1 MAGRGVLLFV
11 KNLVFTIVVP
21 GAAAVYVPLFVFPHD
36 PATVSVTSALAVL
49 LLVSGTLV
57 YLWCLWDFATYGRG
71 TPAPIDPP
79 RQLVIRG
86 LYRYSR
92 NPMYLGVSS
101 VIFGWSLLFQ
111 SMGLATYGIV
121 IAVLFHLFV
130 VFYEEP
136 HLRQV
141 FGADYEQYC
150 ARVGRWFPFRRSAGS

>member
-1 MAGRGVLLFV
+1 MPGIVVRSVLLFV

-21 GAAAVYVPLFVFPHD
+21 GTAAVYVPVFVFPHD
-36 PATVSVTSALAVL
+36 PVTVSATSVVASFL
-49 LLVSGTLV
+49 LLFGASV
-57 YLWCLWDFATYGRG
+57 YVWCLWDFASYGRG

-79 RQLVIRG
+79 RRLVIRG

-101 VIFGWSLLFQ
+101 VIFGWALLFQ
-111 SMGLATYGIV
+111 SMRLATYGIV

-141 FGADYEQYC
+141 FGADYERYC
-150 ARVGRWFPFRRSAGS
+150 ARVGRWFSFSG